1 MTCRDDDDD
10 NDKDSVC
17 EVIRTLH
24 FDVGN
29 EQDDD
34 IVWDVLIKLAM
45 MVIMML
51 TIKVMMRT
59 TKIVFGVYWGL
70 RR

>member
-34 IVWDVLIKLAM
+34 SVWDVLMTLAM
-45 MVIMML
+45 MV
-51 TIKVMMRT
+51 TR
-59 TKIVFGVYWGL
+59 
-70 RR
+70 